1 MVVITMVVLLKSTYV
16 CCRIDKDLKACAAK
30 VLSSSGLSIN
40 DAMHLFLRQV
50 VATQGLPFEPRQP
63 SEKTASAMMEAR
75 DIRQRFCS
83 KKDEISDECG

>member
-16 CCRIDKDLKACAAK
+16 CCRIDKDLKACAAE
-30 VLSSSGLSIN
+30 VLNASGLSIS
-40 DAMHLFLRQV
+40 DAMHLFLHQV

-83 KKDEISDECG
+83 KKDEISDECR

>member
-1 MVVITMVVLLKSTYV
+1 MVVLLKSTYV

>member
-1 MVVITMVVLLKSTYV
+1 
-16 CCRIDKDLKACAAK
+16 
-30 VLSSSGLSIN
+30 
-40 DAMHLFLRQV
+40 MHLFLRQV